1 MNTTTM
7 FGLTGNEI
15 MVAGVGALLL
25 VVALIGM
32 ALGRRN
38 GSQDVVRQPARRLGC
53 LSIGVTLLLV
63 LLFINFMV
71 PGGLYA
77 LSKMT
82 GGH

>member
-1 MNTTTM
+1 MNETPA
-7 FGLTGNEI
+7 FPL
-15 MVAGVGALLL
+15 A
-25 VVALIGM
+25 
-32 ALGRRN
+32 
-38 GSQDVVRQPARRLGC
+38 PARFTGDSREVDPGACFDWLRQGWAMF
-53 LSIGVTLLLV
+53 LVNPGIWIGVTLLLV